1 MVVSPLFT
9 PFLGLKTDRERASH
23 LYCSANREERSG
35 DVVEEPEYF
44 VVEVNGGA
52 AELNP
57 GQAIVLFHVNRFYL
71 LFEFL
76 YYSFLVSKWKIELLS
91 LISLRIF
98 EFFDKKIIKLTYSFS
113 SLQGIKEPVYVNR

>member
-1 MVVSPLFT
+1 M
-9 PFLGLKTDRERASH
+9 
-23 LYCSANREERSG
+23 
-35 DVVEEPEYF
+35 VEEPEYF

-91 LISLRIF
+91 LISLRVF
-98 EFFDKKIIKLTYSFS
+98 EFFDEKIVKLTYSFS